1 MLTNSIEIS
10 CKLALLLE
18 EQLREPSPSHC
29 FLSPTYSPSFKK
41 STLQHSSLP
50 CKLPSLASL
59 YSISH
64 KWTRPFIQPPASK
77 LTTIGWNLSISRYAF
92 ASETSGFT
100 ISTGDNGRGVWA
112 LKVFIR
118 TLIGMNESVLLV
130 AQSGPTLWDP
140 KDYSPPGSSVHGILQ
155 ARILE
160 CVTISFS
167 RRSSQPR
174 EWT

>member
-1 MLTNSIEIS
+1 MCLLTQLRFPASWHYFWKNSWEN
-10 CKLALLLE
+10 LALLIVFWAL
-18 EQLREPSPSHC
+18 
-29 FLSPTYSPSFKK
+29 PTLSFKK

-92 ASETSGFT
+92 ASEPSGFT

-130 AQSGPTLWDP
+130 AQSCPTLWDP

-160 CVTISFS
+160 WVTISFS